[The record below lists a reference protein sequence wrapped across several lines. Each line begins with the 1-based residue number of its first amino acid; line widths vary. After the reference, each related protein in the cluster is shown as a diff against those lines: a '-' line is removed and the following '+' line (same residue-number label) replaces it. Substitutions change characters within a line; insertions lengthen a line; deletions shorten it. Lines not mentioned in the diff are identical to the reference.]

1 MNPKIIPDNENK
13 VSRRDF
19 IKTSAFAVGALGMAS
34 AGGTVL
40 SSILSGCSATGHFD
54 TIITN
59 GLIYCGDGKAP
70 VEGAVGIKD
79 GKIKA
84 IGEIGNIENLSRNC
98 KEVIDAKGMAVSPG
112 FIDIHTHT
120 DTNLL
125 EAPLGESRIYQG
137 ITTDIGGN
145 CGDSPF
151 PYSDA
156 YFASKAGTERFGY
169 PFWQDID
176 GFYDALRQKRI
187 GINYKS
193 YTGQGQLRSAVV
205 GDNDVPYTPDQ
216 LKKMC
221 DILDREMEMGS
232 LGLSCGLEYAPGS
245 YATNREIEELCK
257 VVAKHNGLFAI
268 HMRNEDDRVEESVAE
283 AISIARNSGARLQIS
298 HLKAQNAANWHKAP
312 ALIKQIEE
320 ASASGLDIA
329 FDRYPYIAFSTG
341 LTSFIPLNE
350 RQGSSE
356 EVIARL
362 KNDTK
367 AAQIGKYAE
376 SRIARLGGPQ
386 NVLIAACSNP
396 DNAAYSGKNLEEC
409 SKISGL
415 EVWPVIRKL
424 LISENLGVQ
433 IVGFAM
439 KEENVRLILSHPLG
453 MPASDG
459 SVYSPE
465 GRLGQEMPHPRSYGT
480 FPRFLGKYVRED
492 KICDLQT
499 AIHKCTALPA
509 SRINLKNRGLLKE
522 GYAADIV
529 IFNPGTIIDTA
540 AFDAPHQYPTGI
552 AHVLVN
558 GNHTINEGKFTGDY
572 CGVIV

>member
-1 MNPKIIPDNENK
+1 MKNKILDNPGS

-19 IKTSAFAVGALGMAS
+19 LKKSALAAGTLGLAS
-34 AGGTVL
+34 LGGSAL
-40 SSILSGCSATGHFD
+40 SSILGGCTTKEHFD
-54 TIITN
+54 IVISN
-59 GLIYCGDGKAP
+59 GLLYCGDGKAP
-70 VEGAVGIKD
+70 VKGMIGIQG

-84 IGEIGNIENLSRNC
+84 MGDLGNLKNLAEGC
-98 KEVIDAKGMAVSPG
+98 KVIDAKGLAVSPG

-125 EAPLGESRIYQG
+125 EAPLGESRIFQG
-137 ITTDIGGN
+137 VTTDIGGN

-156 YFASKAGTERFGY
+156 YYQANAGNKRFGY

-176 GFYDALRQKRI
+176 GFYHALRQKQI

-205 GDNDVPYTPDQ
+205 GDHNVPCTPEQ

-221 DILDREMEMGS
+221 EVLEKEMEMGS
-232 LGLSCGLEYAPGS
+232 VGLSCGLEYAPGS
-245 YATNREIEELCK
+245 YATNEEIAQLCK

-283 AISIARNSGARLQIS
+283 AISIAQASGVRLQIS

-312 ALIKQIEE
+312 ELIKQIEQ
-320 ASASGLDIA
+320 AKAAGLDIA

-341 LTSFIPLNE
+341 LTSFIPLND
-350 RQGSSE
+350 RQGSNE

-362 KNDTK
+362 KNNAQ
-367 AAQIGKYAE
+367 AAEIGKYAE

-396 DNAAYSGKNLEEC
+396 QNAKFSGKNLQEC
-409 SKISGL
+409 SELSGL
-415 EVWPVIRKL
+415 KTWPVIREL
-424 LISENLGVQ
+424 LITENLGVQ

-439 KEENVRLILSHPLG
+439 KEENVQVILAHELG

-465 GRLGQEMPHPRSYGT
+465 GRLGKEMPHPRSYGT
-480 FPRFLGKYVRED
+480 FPRFFGKYVRED

-499 AIHKCTALPA
+499 AVYKCTALPA
-509 SRINLKNRGLLKE
+509 SRLNLKDRGLLKE

-529 IFNPGTIIDTA
+529 IFNPDTIRDLA
-540 AFDAPHQYPTGI
+540 AFDAPHQYPIGI
-552 AHVLVN
+552 EHVLVN
-558 GNHTINEGKFTGDY
+558 GDHTLEAGEFIGKLNGM
-572 CGVIV
+572 VI

>member
-1 MNPKIIPDNENK
+1 MKHNLIKNNEK
-13 VSRRDF
+13 LTRRDF
-19 IKTSAFAVGALGMAS
+19 FKAS
-34 AGGTVL
+34 AVAAGTLGVAAIGGTAVTSFL
-40 SSILSGCSATGHFD
+40 GSCTAKEHFD
-54 TIITN
+54 TIIAN
-59 GLIYCGDGKAP
+59 GIIYCGDGKNP
-70 VEGAVGIKD
+70 VTGAIGILD

-84 IGEIGNIENLSRNC
+84 IGDLGNLKNLAENCR
-98 KEVIDAKGMAVSPG
+98 EVIDAKGMAVSPG

-125 EAPLGESRIYQG
+125 EAPLGESRIFQG

-151 PYSDA
+151 PYSDE
-156 YFASKAGTERFGY
+156 YYASKAGSNRLGY

-176 GFYDALRQKRI
+176 GFYEALRKNKT
-187 GINYKS
+187 GINFKC

-205 GDNDVPYTPDQ
+205 GDHNVPYTPEQ

-221 DILDREMEMGS
+221 NLLEREMEMGS
-232 LGLSCGLEYAPGS
+232 AGLSCGLEYAPGS
-245 YATNREIEELCK
+245 YASNQEIEELCK

-283 AISIARNSGARLQIS
+283 AISIARNAGVRLQIS

-312 ALIKQIEE
+312 ALIKQIEQ
-320 ASASGLDIA
+320 AKASGLDIA

-350 RQGSSE
+350 RQGSNE
-356 EVIARL
+356 EVLARL
-362 KNDTK
+362 KNNAK
-367 AAQIGKYAE
+367 AAEIGRYALG
-376 SRIARLGGPQ
+376 RIERLGGAQ
-386 NVLIAACSNP
+386 NVLIAACANP
-396 DNAAYSGKNLEEC
+396 KNGVFSGKNIEEC
-409 SKISGL
+409 SKLSGL
-415 EVWPVIRKL
+415 STWPMIREL

-439 KEENVRLILSHPLG
+439 KEENVQLFLSHPLG

-465 GRLGQEMPHPRSYGT
+465 GRLGKEMPHPRSYGT
-480 FPRFLGKYVRED
+480 FPRFFGKYVRED

-499 AIHKCTALPA
+499 AVHKCTALPA
-509 SRINLKNRGLLKE
+509 SRLNLKNRGLLKE
-522 GYAADIV
+522 GYAADVV
-529 IFNPGTIIDTA
+529 IFDPGTITDIA
-540 AFDAPHQYPTGI
+540 AFDAPHQFPTGI

-558 GNHTINEGKFTGDY
+558 GNHTIAAGKFIGELSGT
-572 CGVIV
+572 IL